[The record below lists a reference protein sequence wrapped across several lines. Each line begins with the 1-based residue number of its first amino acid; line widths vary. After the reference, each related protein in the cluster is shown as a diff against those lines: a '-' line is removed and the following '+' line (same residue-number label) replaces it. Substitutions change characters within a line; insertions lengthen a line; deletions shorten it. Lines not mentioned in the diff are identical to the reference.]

1 MSSSIYR
8 INIIRAPII
17 FAVKELMEETFF
29 SFMRFD
35 AVITEMLDITVFS
48 IGMIPFEDVPVRM
61 SYLCRDCNRRELNLQ
76 RVLALL

>member
-35 AVITEMLDITVFS
+35 AVITEVLDITVFS

-61 SYLCRDCNRRELNLQ
+61 SHLCRDCNRMG
-76 RVLALL
+76 

>member
-35 AVITEMLDITVFS
+35 VVIPEMLDIT
-48 IGMIPFEDVPVRM
+48 GYE
-61 SYLCRDCNRRELNLQ
+61 RRTH
-76 RVLALL
+76 RRGAAAPGSDRRR